1 MRRRSGV
8 AGLVFAI
15 TALVPPVLPA
25 QAQARDLDR
34 SGLAHREAAR
44 AVPAGGPSG
53 PRRFVG
59 GRSPHD
65 GAPISA
71 SSGPRP
77 PAISA
82 SSRPRPPASAPLPA
96 APAPLP
102 EGSAPVVVAPAHGV
116 RAGVGGASSTGPS
129 GWDIGVGLACVAGA
143 TLAVGYV
150 LRRRRRTDGESR
162 PTAPTGPGAARSR
175 PPDRP

>member
-15 TALVPPVLPA
+15 AALVPPVLPA
-25 QAQARDLDR
+25 QAQAQDLDR

-44 AVPAGGPSG
+44 AVSDGGPSG

-65 GAPISA
+65 GATISA
-71 SSGPRP
+71 T
-77 PAISA
+77 
-82 SSRPRPPASAPLPA
+82 SRPLSAASAPLPA

-102 EGSAPVVVAPAHGV
+102 AGSAPVVAAPAHGV

-150 LRRRRRTDGESR
+150 LRKRRRTDGQSR